1 MRQLARQRLTRALA
15 FAIALVPTSVLASP
29 PSAAPP
35 SHEPSAH
42 GDHGIVWIS
51 PIFGNT
57 GKTGLL
63 WILINFVVLMWIL
76 EKLLFSKLR
85 QRTAT
90 KHDAIKSELDKA
102 TAARTEAETV
112 LADVKARLGRLDAE
126 SAELLAD
133 AKARAEADRKRI
145 IEAAEQ
151 EAERI
156 RAIAVATAERE
167 AHVRRRQL
175 EAELVDCAVTRAEE
189 LLRKQFTPSDQAR
202 MVDEYVAQVGTALAP
217 KTAEP
222 SSTRGTG
229 VPS

>member
-1 MRQLARQRLTRALA
+1 MKQLLARALA
-15 FAIALVPTSVLASP
+15 FGLALVPASVLATP
-29 PSAAPP
+29 PSAVPP

-42 GDHGIVWIS
+42 ADRDIVWIS

-85 QRTAT
+85 QRTAV

-112 LADVKARLGRLDAE
+112 LADVKSRLGRLDAE
-126 SAELLAD
+126 AAELLAD

-156 RAIAVATAERE
+156 RAAAIATSERE
-167 AHVRRRQL
+167 AEVRRRQL
-175 EAELVDCAVTRAEE
+175 EAELVDRAVSRAEE

-202 MVDEYVAQVGTALAP
+202 MVDDYVSQVATALAP
-217 KTAEP
+217 KSGE
-222 SSTRGTG
+222 SRGG